1 MLCQLHLTRPALHSL
16 ACPHFPILTPSAY
29 KIELPSFDKITFGPG
44 VWMYI
49 IEREDNDKLL
59 IVYILKYV
67 NLRGRSRSNG
77 RTDPHQFNISININ
91 VHIGHNDNRDVRACI
106 YIERKKRKGSI
117 LMIMDLLKICRN
129 IARLSKLSVLTF

>member
-1 MLCQLHLTRPALHSL
+1 
-16 ACPHFPILTPSAY
+16 
-29 KIELPSFDKITFGPG
+29 
-44 VWMYI
+44 MYL

-67 NLRGRSRSNG
+67 NLRGRSDDDG

-91 VHIGHNDNRDVRACI
+91 VHIGHNDNRDVSACI

-129 IARLSKLSVLTF
+129 IARLSTLSVLTF